1 MSEQVK
7 KTPCSIALLAMF
19 VQADENHTQ
28 KRKSP
33 VRKPG
38 IFHAL
43 GGKTILGDKNTTIC
57 CCFIVTE
64 TAAYGG

>member
-38 IFHAL
+38 IFHTL
-43 GGKTILGDKNTTIC
+43 WSQNYFKG
-57 CCFIVTE
+57 
-64 TAAYGG
+64 

>member
-19 VQADENHTQ
+19 MQADENHTQ

-33 VRKPG
+33 VQKPG
-38 IFHAL
+38 IFL
-43 GGKTILGDKNTTIC
+43 SPFNVKPP
-57 CCFIVTE
+57 
-64 TAAYGG
+64 